1 MGGTGSC
8 LHQPGSYLPSFVAVS
23 GHEELRAKYR
33 FRKVTGKDHTRLT
46 REQFTD
52 LLGPSPCTEGL
63 FKYVDTDGDGTVSFN
78 EIHKEITAFRSIKSP
93 EAKLQVLYNF
103 YDSDH
108 DGKISRSE
116 VADAM
121 VVACGQALPKTQ
133 LEQLVNSTMEV
144 FDTDKDGFLNFSEF
158 STLMWTSGLELR

>member
-8 LHQPGSYLPSFVAVS
+8 LHQPGSLS

-93 EAKLQVLYNF
+93 EAKLQ
-103 YDSDH
+103 
-108 DGKISRSE
+108 E

>member
-93 EAKLQVLYNF
+93 EAKLQ
-103 YDSDH
+103 
-108 DGKISRSE
+108 E

>member
-8 LHQPGSYLPSFVAVS
+8 LHQPGSP
-23 GHEELRAKYR
+23 
-33 FRKVTGKDHTRLT
+33 
-46 REQFTD
+46 
-52 LLGPSPCTEGL
+52 PCTEGL
-63 FKYVDTDGDGTVSFN
+63 FKYVDTDRDGTVSFN
-78 EIHKEITAFRSIKSP
+78 EIHEEITAFRSIKSP

-133 LEQLVNSTMEV
+133 LEQVP
-144 FDTDKDGFLNFSEF
+144 FF
-158 STLMWTSGLELR
+158 